1 MKFTRHIIWFALCAG
16 LGAQGGIASG
26 QAAESDRP
34 ALTGPVVYDD
44 RVEEALRAAG
54 IRLMSGG
61 KFISMTNLA
70 AQLERKRCR
79 LELPRGGHGR
89 SRSPALFERLRPG
102 VLVVAS
108 LYKCS
113 SCADWHVAPA
123 TGFVLTA
130 SGAFATCYH
139 VAEQPDHAVMVV
151 MTGDGRLCGVREV
164 LAADEARDVAIL
176 QLDGDGFTPLPL
188 STNAPVGSRVFVMGH
203 PEGQFYTLTE
213 GIVSRYF
220 TGQKETGD
228 AVMMSIT
235 ADFGRGSSG
244 CPVFNERGE
253 VVALADNVVTSD
265 AKTGAKMIFKN
276 ARPVQAV
283 LDLISRK

>member
-1 MKFTRHIIWFALCAG
+1 MIRSTRFFAGRCLALALAAG
-16 LGAQGGIASG
+16 LMAGAGCATAG
-26 QAAESDRP
+26 
-34 ALTGPVVYDD
+34 ALTNGVVHDD
-44 RVEEALRAAG
+44 QVEDTLRRAREKMLA
-54 IRLMSGG
+54 GG
-61 KFISMTNLA
+61 KFVSMTNLMT
-70 AQLERKRCR
+70 QLGRKKCR
-79 LELPRGGHGR
+79 LELPNLAAA
-89 SRSPALFERLRPG
+89 SSSPEMFERVRPG

-108 LYKCS
+108 LYKCKK
-113 SCADWHVAPA
+113 CADWHVMPA

-139 VAEQPDHAVMVV
+139 VVNQPDHAVMVV
-151 MTGDGRLCGVREV
+151 MTGDGRLCGVRAV
-164 LAADEARDVAIL
+164 LAADEAHDVAIL

-220 TGQKETGD
+220 TGQKETGE
-228 AVMMSIT
+228 AVMMGIT

-244 CPVFNERGE
+244 CPVLNERGE
-253 VVALADNVVTSD
+253 VVAMADNVVTSD

-276 ARPVQAV
+276 ARPVRAV
-283 LDLISRK
+283 LDLISKK